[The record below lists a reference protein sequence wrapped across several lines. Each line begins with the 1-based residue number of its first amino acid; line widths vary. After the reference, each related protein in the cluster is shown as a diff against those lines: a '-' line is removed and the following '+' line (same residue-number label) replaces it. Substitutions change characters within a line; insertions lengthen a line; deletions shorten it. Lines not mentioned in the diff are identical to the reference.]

1 MQKKILLCHLIYILI
16 IVLILIYINK
26 YYNCDCKKEKFED
39 KVVVNE
45 DNIKKLINDGASITD
60 IAKKLIKLLKVTK

>member
-39 KVVVNE
+39 KMVVNE
-45 DNIKKLINDGASITD
+45 DNIKKLINNGASMID
-60 IAKKLIKLLKVTK
+60 IAKKLTKNIKSY